1 MSTQSIPTRVRRFSF
16 TRRNRIPAAI
26 CDIAPATTRIT
37 ILISLTFILAIHNS
51 IFVQASLTIGGVSST
66 SACYDALS
74 ASSGNDNLVG
84 KNEYVLFINIMS
96 DNYFTYPQFDSTTSS
111 WANLPVTDFNQLPL
125 ELQMNFNKLACGG
138 EFISCP
144 NAYLVAD
151 GAGKGESPTDQQTIY
166 LYEVC
171 SSSEEAVND
180 AKAALEVQ
188 GTASPVASPG
198 SGEPTAPPVSN
209 ESQSESPSSNVD
221 LSNALAYYSTFR
233 YQILMSSL
241 LKADDVIKPDHQMN
255 MDLVIGMNSWSEDT
269 CQKWNGGTRL
279 LRGGQRSIRRLFV
292 STGQESSIVTNVTN
306 VGEFIFC

>member
-1 MSTQSIPTRVRRFSF
+1 
-16 TRRNRIPAAI
+16 
-26 CDIAPATTRIT
+26 
-37 ILISLTFILAIHNS
+37 
-51 IFVQASLTIGGVSST
+51 LTIGGVSST

-151 GAGKGESPTDQQTIY
+151 GAKGESPTDQQTIY

-209 ESQSESPSSNVD
+209 KSQSESPSSNVD